1 MLRRLVGSRTAFRI
15 LMLSLAV
22 LYGAP
27 LGWMVMSSFK
37 TNREIFRTPL
47 ALPETIDFSVWVEA
61 WNIGNLGRY
70 MLNSVIVTSTSVAGI
85 IVFAALAAYAF
96 SRFEFRGSK
105 VLLAMFALGLLMPL
119 QSYFIAQN
127 ALFEFLHIKNTRMAL
142 IIPYIGMGLPLAV
155 YLLKAYLDG
164 IPRGLFDAARVDG
177 AGDLRM
183 FGVVV
188 MPLLRP
194 GIATVAIFSALSA
207 WNEFL
212 LAFLYVTND
221 NLKTIPTGLLAFT
234 SRYLT
239 NYQLLFSAL
248 TIVTIPM
255 VVVYIAFHR
264 QIVAGITEGSLK

>member
-1 MLRRLVGSRTAFRI
+1 MLRRLAGSRIVFWT
-15 LMLSLAV
+15 LMVSLAV

-47 ALPETIDFSVWVEA
+47 ALPETIDFGVWVEA

-70 MLNSVIVTSTSVAGI
+70 MVNSVVVTSASVLGI
-85 IVFAALAAYAF
+85 IVMAALAAYAF
-96 SRFEFRGSK
+96 SRFEFAGSK

-127 ALFEFLHIKNTRMAL
+127 ALFEFLHIKNTRVAL

-183 FGVVV
+183 FGVIV

-234 SRYLT
+234 SRYMT